1 MLSDELQ
8 IETIPTLQFYRKGR
22 LLWEHKGA
30 LHLEQNIGEGVLYY
44 ANTYAGGADARDFV
58 FQIQT
63 LDDFHSFIKEDE
75 NNDQILK
82 VVDVSIEQA
91 EPCIKIYP
99 AVLALAKNL
108 KVKNRNFFDFF

>member
-8 IETIPTLQFYRKGR
+8 IATVPTLQFYRKGR

-44 ANTYAGGADARDFV
+44 ANTYAGGADARDLI
-58 FQIQT
+58 FQIQN
-63 LDDFHSFIKEDE
+63 LDDFQSFIKEDE
-75 NNDQILK
+75 NNDKILK

-108 KVKNRNFFDFF
+108 KVHKFSFF